1 MKMHSKAAIVNNF
14 FGKVKN
20 VCRGWEF
27 CFQEVFGY
35 LKKGQKPKNNVK
47 TWKWVKIIFEIL
59 LCGGHWQPKK
69 KKISDQLRHKKI
81 IIRPSQPQVEARNML
96 NT

>member
-20 VCRGWEF
+20 ACRGWEF

-59 LCGGHWQPKK
+59 LSGGHWQPKK
-69 KKISDQLRHKKI
+69 KKRKILRPIKAQKNNNKAFTASS
-81 IIRPSQPQVEARNML
+81 RS
-96 NT
+96 